1 MDFRFTETQRLFAGA
16 VGELLDKECT
26 PATLRA
32 MTKSNNSSIQTLW
45 VSLSNMGV
53 VGMTG
58 PEGYGGLGMS
68 DLDLVLIMEEIGRVA
83 CPETII
89 EQTCIGVPILSNLID
104 GRVDEGLIKSL
115 ISGEQR
121 LSTTLGSTYALAA
134 DSVDYLLLE
143 NNNEIHLLPSSEVEM
158 VLQKSVDETRRL
170 FSIKWQPTKL
180 TSVEVHPDV
189 VRKSILSAATATAA
203 QALGIATHLL
213 ETTISYVKEREQ
225 FGKPV
230 GINQAIKHHL
240 ADTGKAI
247 EFARPMVHRAAW
259 ALSVCD
265 PEEQVA
271 VSMGKYLAS
280 KAVNHACRTALQC
293 HGAIGYTM
301 EYDLQIW
308 LKRGWA
314 LAATR
319 GDAIAHIDV
328 IGRNIL
334 NDEHNSTN
342 G

>member
-32 MTKSNNSSIQTLW
+32 MTESNDSSIQTLW

-121 LSTTLGSTYALAA
+121 LSTTLGSAYALAA

-170 FSIKWQPTKL
+170 FSIKWQPTKR

-203 QALGIATHLL
+203 QALGVATHLL

-259 ALSVCD
+259 ALSVSD
-265 PEEQVA
+265 PEEHVA

>member
-1 MDFRFTETQRLFAGA
+1 
-16 VGELLDKECT
+16 
-26 PATLRA
+26 
-32 MTKSNNSSIQTLW
+32 
-45 VSLSNMGV
+45 
-53 VGMTG
+53 
-58 PEGYGGLGMS
+58 
-68 DLDLVLIMEEIGRVA
+68 
-83 CPETII
+83 
-89 EQTCIGVPILSNLID
+89 
-104 GRVDEGLIKSL
+104 
-115 ISGEQR
+115 
-121 LSTTLGSTYALAA
+121 
-134 DSVDYLLLE
+134 
-143 NNNEIHLLPSSEVEM
+143 M

-170 FSIKWQPTKL
+170 FSIKWQPTKH

-189 VRKSILSAATATAA
+189 VRTSILSAATATAA

-259 ALSVCD
+259 ALSVSD
-265 PEEQVA
+265 PEEHVA

-334 NDEHNSTN
+334 NDEHNSAN

>member
-32 MTKSNNSSIQTLW
+32 MTESNDSSIQTLW

-121 LSTTLGSTYALAA
+121 LSTTLGSAYALAA

-170 FSIKWQPTKL
+170 FSIKWQPTKR

-189 VRKSILSAATATAA
+189 VRKSILSAETATAA
-203 QALGIATHLL
+203 QALGVATHLL

-225 FGKPV
+225 FGTPV

-259 ALSVCD
+259 ALSVSD
-265 PEEQVA
+265 PEEHVA

-334 NDEHNSTN
+334 NDEDNSAN

>member
-32 MTKSNNSSIQTLW
+32 MTESNDSSIQTLW

-121 LSTTLGSTYALAA
+121 LSTTLGSAYALAA

-143 NNNEIHLLPSSEVEM
+143 NNNEIHLLPSSEAEM

-170 FSIKWQPTKL
+170 FSIEWQPTKRTL
-180 TSVEVHPDV
+180 VEVHPDV

-259 ALSVCD
+259 ALSVSD
-265 PEEQVA
+265 PEEHVA

-334 NDEHNSTN
+334 NDEHNSAN

>member
-32 MTKSNNSSIQTLW
+32 MTESKDSSIQTLW

-104 GRVDEGLIKSL
+104 GSVDEGLIKGF

-143 NNNEIHLLPSSEVEM
+143 NNNEIHLLPSSEVEI

-170 FSIKWQPTKL
+170 FSIKWQPTKH

-189 VRKSILSAATATAA
+189 VRKSILSATTATAA

-259 ALSVCD
+259 ALSVSD
-265 PEEQVA
+265 PEEHVA

-334 NDEHNSTN
+334 NDEDNSAN

>member
-1 MDFRFTETQRLFAGA
+1 
-16 VGELLDKECT
+16 
-26 PATLRA
+26 
-32 MTKSNNSSIQTLW
+32 
-45 VSLSNMGV
+45 
-53 VGMTG
+53 
-58 PEGYGGLGMS
+58 
-68 DLDLVLIMEEIGRVA
+68 
-83 CPETII
+83 
-89 EQTCIGVPILSNLID
+89 
-104 GRVDEGLIKSL
+104 
-115 ISGEQR
+115 
-121 LSTTLGSTYALAA
+121 
-134 DSVDYLLLE
+134 
-143 NNNEIHLLPSSEVEM
+143 M

-170 FSIKWQPTKL
+170 FSIKWQPTKH

-259 ALSVCD
+259 ALSVSD
-265 PEEQVA
+265 PEEHVA

-334 NDEHNSTN
+334 NDEDNSAN

>member
-32 MTKSNNSSIQTLW
+32 MTESNDSSIQTLW

-121 LSTTLGSTYALAA
+121 LSTTLGSAYALAA

-143 NNNEIHLLPSSEVEM
+143 NNNEIHLLPSTEVEM

-259 ALSVCD
+259 ALSVSD
-265 PEEQVA
+265 PEEHVA

-334 NDEHNSTN
+334 NDEHNSAN